1 MHKIKGSVVKQ
12 VERFKYL
19 GTILSRDGSLR
30 EELEESLK
38 KANQTMEILKL
49 VWNNNNFSVHMKIKI
64 YKAMVRTVLIHGHK
78 S

>member
-1 MHKIKGSVVKQ
+1 MKQ

-19 GTILSRDGSLR
+19 GTTLSRDGSLR

>member
-1 MHKIKGSVVKQ
+1 MKQ

-19 GTILSRDGSLR
+19 GTTLSRDSSLR